1 MIKVKEG
8 NEPGVVSITIFRGEC
23 DGDYYLITKECSAMD
38 HGDSRI
44 VYEGHIP
51 YVGLGMMLASSTNK
65 I

>member
-51 YVGLGMMLASSTNK
+51 YVALV
-65 I
+65 